1 MRSILRRERP
11 AGPVGGL
18 VFASVVGLV
27 IVATIRF
34 AINYTT
40 VADWVVGPLVIA
52 DRIQPADAI
61 VVAGAGVIGDCEPN
75 QNGVQRVLLA
85 ARLFREKRS
94 PIVVFTGGSGRPC
107 PVAVAMAR
115 LARDLGVPPSAIWTE
130 TGSRS
135 TWENAEL
142 SAPLLRALGV
152 GRVLVVTDRLH
163 ARRASGVFRQVGF
176 DVARATVP
184 IYAGHDDNVSMLTS
198 GVREFVALAY
208 YRSRGWLSDSETS
221 AAVAGRTPVQDVRAA
236 PPAAIENPSGPIA
249 ILGASYARGWPLD
262 AVGDTTVINLG
273 VAGEQSFELL
283 NRFERDVVPLRPRAV
298 ILWGFIN
305 DIFRASPGDAAVLAR
320 VRDNYAQLVELA
332 RRHGIAPILA
342 TEVTIRPARS
352 WQTTVASLLAPVLR
366 KKSYQD
372 RINEDVLALNR
383 WLVAFA
389 SQEGL
394 LLLDLQSTLS
404 EAGGRRRP
412 EFDLDD
418 GSHITTAGYAALTV
432 YARPAIEDHF
442 LVSHTGS

>member
-1 MRSILRRERP
+1 MRSIFRRERST
-11 AGPVGGL
+11 GRVGGFM
-18 VFASVVGLV
+18 FATVVGLV
-27 IVATIRF
+27 VVATTRF
-34 AINYTT
+34 TINHTT
-40 VADWVVGPLVIA
+40 VADWVVSPLVIA
-52 DRIQPADAI
+52 DTSQPADAI

-75 QNGVQRVLLA
+75 RNGVQRVLLA
-85 ARLFREKRS
+85 ARLFREKRGR
-94 PIVVFTGGSGRPC
+94 IVVFTGGSGRPC

-115 LARDLGVPPSAIWTE
+115 LARDIGVPPSAIWME

-163 ARRASGVFRQVGF
+163 ARRAGGVFSQVGF
-176 DVARATVP
+176 EVARATVP
-184 IYAGHDDNVSMLTS
+184 IYAGHDDNVSMLMS

-208 YRSRGWLSDSETS
+208 YRSRGWLAHSES
-221 AAVAGRTPVQDVRAA
+221 PGANPGRTALEAERVHT
-236 PPAAIENPSGPIA
+236 PAAIENPSGPLA
-249 ILGASYARGWPLD
+249 IHGASYARGWPLD
-262 AVGDTTVINLG
+262 AVGDAAVINLG
-273 VAGEQSFELL
+273 VAGEQSIELL

-305 DIFRASPGDAAVLAR
+305 DIFRASPGDEAVLAR
-320 VRDNYAQLVELA
+320 VRDNYTQMVELA

-342 TEVTIRPARS
+342 TEVTVRPARS
-352 WQTTVASLLAPVLR
+352 WQTTIASLLSPVLR
-366 KKSYQD
+366 RKSYQD
-372 RINEDVLALNR
+372 RVNDDVIALNR

-389 SQEGL
+389 SREGL

-412 EFDLDD
+412 EFALDD

-432 YARPAIEDHF
+432 YARPAIEDHL